1 MDQWSMIKLQFIHIH
16 TGCTNKD
23 DHNLEHT
30 RLNSIQPP
38 DTTTALSGWNVKH
51 LGPEAVGI
59 GGRKHVYRLERWET
73 KNG

>member
-1 MDQWSMIKLQFIHIH
+1 M
-16 TGCTNKD
+16 
-23 DHNLEHT
+23 
-30 RLNSIQPP
+30 NSIQPP

-73 KNG
+73 KNGWHMSYVGDGDDCYDTN